1 MEHIF
6 SKTKLSQISHITMG
20 QSPLSE
26 SYNESKGLPF
36 FQGNAD
42 FGKIYPRIRLYCT
55 QPTKFAKTDDILI
68 SVRAPIGAVNISNCE
83 CCIGRGLASV
93 RAVEKI
99 SINKYLYY
107 LLLSAN
113 EKLNRQGT
121 GSTFKAISKDV
132 LHKLEC
138 YNYPID
144 NQYQIVSELD
154 SLSDIITMKK
164 QQLED
169 LDKLAQ
175 ATFYNMFGDPVSNEK
190 GWKVKKLGEVCL
202 KITDGKHGDC
212 EDESESGCYFISA
225 KDINVRRINT
235 EKARQ
240 ITYSDFIET
249 NNRTR
254 LTVNDVV
261 VVNTGATIGKTA
273 IANQEDVIKNLTFQK
288 SVAIITTDSKELNYN
303 FLELYIHLNKNEIY
317 NEASGSAQKNWL
329 LSQMRNY
336 KILLPPLNLQIE
348 FAKLIEK
355 IEKQKELINN
365 SIADVQQLFDY
376 TMDKYF
382 N

>member
-1 MEHIF
+1 
-6 SKTKLSQISHITMG
+6 
-20 QSPLSE
+20 
-26 SYNESKGLPF
+26 
-36 FQGNAD
+36 
-42 FGKIYPRIRLYCT
+42 
-55 QPTKFAKTDDILI
+55 
-68 SVRAPIGAVNISNCE
+68 
-83 CCIGRGLASV
+83 
-93 RAVEKI
+93 
-99 SINKYLYY
+99 
-107 LLLSAN
+107 
-113 EKLNRQGT
+113 
-121 GSTFKAISKDV
+121 
-132 LHKLEC
+132 
-138 YNYPID
+138 
-144 NQYQIVSELD
+144 
-154 SLSDIITMKK
+154 
-164 QQLED
+164 
-169 LDKLAQ
+169 
-175 ATFYNMFGDPVSNEK
+175 
-190 GWKVKKLGEVCL
+190 VKKLGEVCL

-355 IEKQKELINN
+355 IEKPDFVKNYEL
-365 SIADVQQLFDY
+365 
-376 TMDKYF
+376 M
-382 N
+382 